1 MKPVKHSTPV
11 PIKKARIEIIPLID
25 IMFFL
30 LASFMLVS
38 LSMINMKGVD
48 VNLPTAKAAEPNEKP
63 DLLIVGVDALDDIYF
78 GQDKVAKNDVPAKFK
93 QIYEQ
98 NKDQKIFIRT
108 VPKAT
113 YETFLYVFDQCRKSG
128 LEKVSLQTKIAETLQ
143 APPPSM
149 GPPPAAGPAAP
160 TGEPA
165 AAAPA
170 APGNPPAEPGNPP
183 AAPGNPPAAPEN
195 PPAAPE
201 NPPAAP
207 VTPENAPTA
216 PPPSPTTQPS
226 PSQ

>member
-48 VNLPTAKAAEPNEKP
+48 VNLPTAKAAEPSEKP

-128 LEKVSLQTKIAETLQ
+128 LEKVSLQTKITDTLQ

-149 GPPPAAGPAAP
+149 GPPPAVAPAAP
-160 TGEPA
+160 GGEPA
-165 AAAPA
+165 AAA
-170 APGNPPAEPGNPP
+170 P

-201 NPPAAP
+201 NPPTAPENPPAAP

-216 PPPSPTTQPS
+216 PPPPPAAQPS

>member
-128 LEKVSLQTKIAETLQ
+128 LEKVSLQTKITETLQ

-149 GPPPAAGPAAP
+149 GPPPAAGQAAP
-160 TGEPA
+160 AGEPAVPAGEPA
-165 AAAPA
+165 ATAPA
-170 APGNPPAEPGNPP
+170 APGNPPANAP
-183 AAPGNPPAAPEN
+183 AATT
-195 PPAAPE
+195 
-201 NPPAAP
+201 
-207 VTPENAPTA
+207 TPENAPAAPSTPENAPAAPA
-216 PPPSPTTQPS
+216 PPAQSS